1 MEQGQ
6 IHHEGTKAR
15 SESSGGEAIPP
26 ESLWRKFI
34 SVARA
39 GGGLVPLARR
49 LRAFAPSWFTFS
61 FISLRHR
68 IALLDKPL
76 AKIEAIAHGLA
87 QHVDIW
93 REALKADRLRPKLGP
108 LGEAEMAFL
117 PAALEVSERPAST
130 TARVIALTLC
140 AFFAGSVAWASLG
153 ELDIVAV
160 AAGKLIPSE
169 QVKVIQPL
177 ETSIVRAIRIAE
189 GQKVKKGDVL
199 IELEVTGGVNDVD
212 RLLADFD
219 TARADAARLSALLE
233 PQPEKAFAPPGDLP
247 SHLVDLARTQM
258 NAQLA
263 EHRARLAAL
272 DSELAKKR
280 AEMRTLAADMARL
293 ANVITQAEDRAGRRK
308 TLTDQGFGSFL
319 ELSRAQQEVSEA
331 QGNRE
336 MAKSRQVETQA
347 AIAALENQKDQ
358 AKGEF
363 RRDATAKLAESRAK
377 ASTAEQEL
385 AKANQRQQVLSL
397 TAPVDGTAQ
406 QLDIHT
412 VGGVVQPAQKLLV
425 VVPAGAVLEIE
436 AKLPNKDIAFV
447 EVGQDAIVKIE
458 AFPFTRYGTL
468 NGKVTTISLDAV
480 QDEKTKEYFF
490 PIRVAV
496 EQAAITV
503 EGGKRIPLTPG
514 MAVSAEVRTG
524 TRKPIEYV
532 LAPLQRYKD
541 ESGRER

>member
-15 SESSGGEAIPP
+15 SESSGGDMAPP
-26 ESLWRKFI
+26 AGLWRKFI
-34 SVARA
+34 SAARA
-39 GGGLVPLARR
+39 GGGLLPLARH
-49 LRAFAPSWFTFS
+49 LRAFVPSWFTSF

-68 IALLDKPL
+68 FAILDKPL
-76 AKIEAIAHGLA
+76 AKLESIAHGLS
-87 QHVDIW
+87 QHIDIW

-177 ETSIVRAIRIAE
+177 ETSIVRAIRVVE

-233 PQPEKAFAPPGDLP
+233 PQPEKAFAPPSDLP
-247 SHLVDLARTQM
+247 AHLVDLARTQM
-258 NAQLA
+258 SAQLV
-263 EHRARLAAL
+263 EHRAKLASL
-272 DSELAKKR
+272 DSELARKR
-280 AEMRTLAADMARL
+280 AELRTLAADMARL
-293 ANVITQAEDRAGRRK
+293 SNVITQAEDRAARRK
-308 TLTDQGFGSFL
+308 ALTEQGLNSHL
-319 ELSRAQQEVSEA
+319 DLSRAQQEVSEA

-336 MAKSRQVETQA
+336 VAKSRQAETQA
-347 AIAALENQKDQ
+347 AIASLESQKDQ
-358 AKGEF
+358 ARGEF

-377 ASTAEQEL
+377 ANTAEQEL
-385 AKANQRQQVLSL
+385 AKATQRQKVLSL

-406 QLDIHT
+406 QLDVHT

-425 VVPAGAVLEIE
+425 VVPAGSTLEIE
-436 AKLPNKDIAFV
+436 ARLPNKDIAFV
-447 EVGQDAIVKIE
+447 EVGQEAVVKLE

-468 NGKVTTISLDAV
+468 NGRVTTISLDAV
-480 QDEKTKEYFF
+480 QDDKTKEYFF

-496 EQAAITV
+496 EQSAITV